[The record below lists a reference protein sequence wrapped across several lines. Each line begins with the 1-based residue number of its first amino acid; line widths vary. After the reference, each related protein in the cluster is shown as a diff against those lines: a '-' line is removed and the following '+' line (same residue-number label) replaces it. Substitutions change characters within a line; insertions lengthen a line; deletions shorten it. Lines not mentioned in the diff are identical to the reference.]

1 MNFRHLLFLS
11 YFVGT
16 AFTATQGQAG
26 AGLIPDIPGFQTL
39 KCDFHIHTV
48 FSDGK
53 VWPTVRVAEAI
64 NEGLDAIAITDH
76 IKYGKQGKYSPDVKG
91 DRNRSFELAA
101 AAAKNTDLIV
111 IKGAEITQ
119 GMPPGH
125 INAIFLQD
133 AAIDQAD
140 YFKSFREAKAQGAFI
155 FWNHPLWRSPD
166 KKWEQDGIAQ
176 WFDTHTDLLK
186 NGILMGIE
194 VVNAKSYNQEAH
206 RWCIDKNLTLI
217 ANSDIHEPIGMEYDL
232 AKEHRPTTLVF
243 AKERSETGI
252 KEALQNQRTA
262 LWFEDNIIGSEALLS
277 PLFKECVKVEK
288 VEYLEKLAVVTLRNT
303 SDLSFFLENQS
314 EYSFFNKANFIVIK
328 GKEELHLMV
337 KTGEVLEKFQL
348 LFEVKNMLTAPNEYL
363 TVSLDCKKTGIIK
376 DKKQVK

>member
-1 MNFRHLLFLS
+1 MTL
-11 YFVGT
+11 
-16 AFTATQGQAG
+16 ATVQGQVG
-26 AGLIPDIPGFQTL
+26 SGLIPNIPGFQTL

-76 IKYGKQGKYSPDVKG
+76 IKHGKQGKYSPDVKG
-91 DRNRSFELAA
+91 DRNRSFDLAS

-125 INAIFLQD
+125 INAIFMKD

-176 WFDTHTDLLK
+176 WFDTHTDLVK
-186 NGILMGIE
+186 SGILMGIE
-194 VVNAKSYNQEAH
+194 VVNAKSYSQEAH
-206 RWCIDKNLTLI
+206 RWCIEKNLTMI

-232 AKEHRPTTLVF
+232 TKEHRPTTLVF
-243 AKERSETGI
+243 AKERSKDGI

-262 LWFEDNIIGSEALLS
+262 LWFEDNVIGSADLLS
-277 PLFKECVKVEK
+277 PLFQECIKVEK

-303 SDLSFFLENQS
+303 SDFSFFLENTS
-314 EYSFFNKANFIVIK
+314 EYSLFNKTSFLVMK

-337 KTGEVLEKFQL
+337 KTGEILEAFQL
-348 LFEVKNMLTAPNEYL
+348 QFQVKNMLTGPDEFL